1 MELTDEIPEKP
12 MDGYINRGFLEI
24 HMFFPFSWMAPLTP
38 LEFSLNTQYLGIKTF
53 NSSLGVSSA
62 LLQQE
67 KRVTPIKRFL

>member
-38 LEFSLNTQYLGIKTF
+38 LEFSLNTQYLGIKT
-53 NSSLGVSSA
+53 LTA
-62 LLQQE
+62 H
-67 KRVTPIKRFL
+67 